1 MFDENFVLAKVQS
14 LLSQSAKARGP
25 LQPPIDPSIMAD
37 LCAVLSVEHRPMVP
51 EGVLTPVPGGFK
63 IYLQSNFTGRSG
75 MKFRRRFTLAHEL
88 VHTFFYNLNGG
99 MPEPVNRSPRGQRLE
114 RLCHI
119 GARQILVPEFL
130 LRQELKTKG
139 EVASVEAILDLAR
152 LFDVSVEVLM
162 RRLHGL
168 GLIADDKFAAI
179 LVHTGD
185 GGTPLIQAACYGSLL
200 LCNANRPTRGMDFD
214 SWVRPLLA
222 STTSPLDSEWE
233 RTTQT
238 ATITAKKVF
247 RSNRSFILD
256 LRFNR
261 PALNRQ

>member
-1 MFDENFVLAKVQS
+1 MFDENFVLTKVQS
-14 LLSQSAKARGP
+14 LLSQSAKMHGS
-25 LQPPIDPSIMAD
+25 LQPPIDPAILTD

-63 IYLQSNFTGRSG
+63 IYLQSNFTHRSG

-88 VHTFFYNLNGG
+88 IHTFFYNLNGG
-99 MPEPVNRSPRGQRLE
+99 VPEPVKKSPRGQSLE

-119 GARQILVPEFL
+119 GACQILVPDFL

-139 EVASVEAILDLAR
+139 EVASVESILDLAR

-162 RRLHGL
+162 RRLHQL

-179 LVHTGD
+179 LVHTAD
-185 GGTPLIQAACYGSLL
+185 GGRHLIRAACYGSLL
-200 LCNANRPTRGMDFD
+200 LCNANRPMPGMDFD
-214 SWVRPLLA
+214 FWVRPLLA
-222 STTSPLDSEWE
+222 PTASPRDSAWV

-238 ATITAKKVF
+238 ATIMAKKVF

-256 LRFNR
+256 LRFDR
-261 PALNRQ
+261 PTLDPS